1 MLLFGMWVFTGFGYS
16 SSYDQD
22 VGMEFIHR
30 FNLALLKGLS
40 KPQV

>member
-1 MLLFGMWVFTGFGYS
+1 MLLFGMWAFTGFGYS
-16 SSYDQD
+16 SSHDKD

-30 FNLALLKGLS
+30 LILPALRGLS